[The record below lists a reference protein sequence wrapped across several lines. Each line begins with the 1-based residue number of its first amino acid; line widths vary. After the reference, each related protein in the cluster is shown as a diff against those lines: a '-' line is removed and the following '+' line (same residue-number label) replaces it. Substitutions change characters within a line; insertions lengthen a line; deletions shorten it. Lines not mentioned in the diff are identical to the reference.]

1 MPRLSFPYKKTQF
14 KLLKTLH
21 SYGQIESSLQEDTV
35 QASRNLAYSL
45 IESST
50 QDGTAQVS
58 QNPAYGQV
66 ETFAQDYEST
76 IYEVVA

>member
-1 MPRLSFPYKKTQF
+1 LPVQ
-14 KLLKTLH
+14 KLLRVSASKNV
-21 SYGQIESSLQEDTV
+21 GEDPV